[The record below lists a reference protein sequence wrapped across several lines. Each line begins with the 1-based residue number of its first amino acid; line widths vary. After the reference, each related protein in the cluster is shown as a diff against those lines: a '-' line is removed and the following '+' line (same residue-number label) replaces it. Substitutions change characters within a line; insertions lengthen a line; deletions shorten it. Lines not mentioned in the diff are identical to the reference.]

1 MCALSVAARGVIRD
15 ARRMAQSVWIA
26 VPSQHQYK
34 IVDMTNKPN
43 DKPSTGEAL
52 GHAPNGEGAIVV
64 AAAIAAN
71 QKRRI
76 TSLCRFNMEIVMLVD

>member
-1 MCALSVAARGVIRD
+1 
-15 ARRMAQSVWIA
+15 MAQSVWIA
-26 VPSQHQYK
+26 IPSQHQYK

-43 DKPSTGEAL
+43 DRPANGDAL

-64 AAAIAAN
+64 AAALAAN
-71 QKRRI
+71 QSRRI